1 MISFIIFNNFNR
13 RQVEDDLPVLDWDEA
28 LTRDDVDAF
37 VICTENDTHEEYA
50 RWSWSYKWL
59 FLLPNSSK
67 LGRCNNVVVIISICY
82 RYCGRLYLLCP
93 YYFLL
98 ANSLIAQFSFYRK
111 ILEHGKHVLVDFPL
125 CLTAEGGKKIFDL
138 AESKGMYIKFSLYNC
153 EIPEYSYR
161 FNVCPWVW

>member
-1 MISFIIFNNFNR
+1 MLLSFV
-13 RQVEDDLPVLDWDEA
+13 QKMTPMKSMPGDHDLINDFFFFLIHQN
-28 LTRDDVDAF
+28 LGDV
-37 VICTENDTHEEYA
+37 IM
-50 RWSWSYKWL
+50 KWL
-59 FLLPNSSK
+59 
-67 LGRCNNVVVIISICY
+67 ISICY

-138 AESKGMYIKFSLYNC
+138 AESKGMYIKFSVYNC

-161 FNVCPWVW
+161 FNVCPWV